1 VARRTI
7 VPSTAG
13 RLPLLLAAM
22 ALSTGLAACGSDD
35 KGSSSSTTEP
45 ATTATTDTTA
55 STGSDVNADT
65 GCKEVSAPKPRTG
78 EPDLPEPR
86 PARLSGTWTVTFVTS
101 CGSFSFRLD
110 TARQPKTAAS
120 VASLVR
126 AKFYDGLTFHRI
138 SPAPPIIQGGDPTGD
153 GSGGPGY
160 SVEETPPKDAA
171 YTRGIVAMAKTGQEP
186 AGTSGSQFFVVTGE
200 DAQLPP
206 DYAIAGKVTKGI
218 DVAERINGLGT
229 ADPSGDGAPVQTVVI
244 EKATLKR
251 G

>member
-1 VARRTI
+1 
-7 VPSTAG
+7 
-13 RLPLLLAAM
+13 M

-65 GCKEVSAPKPRTG
+65 GCKEVSVPKPRTG

-86 PARLSGTWTVTFVTS
+86 PARLSGRWTVTFVTS
-101 CGSFSFRLD
+101 CGSFSFWLD